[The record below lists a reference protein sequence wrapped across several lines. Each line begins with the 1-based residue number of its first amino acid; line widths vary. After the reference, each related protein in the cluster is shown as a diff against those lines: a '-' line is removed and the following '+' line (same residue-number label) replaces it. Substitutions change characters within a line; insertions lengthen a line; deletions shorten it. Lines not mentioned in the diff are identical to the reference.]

1 MLFEKDKEIQSKPCT
16 PTPSPSTPTTDIKMQ
31 PLAIA
36 TVRDQIWEELYEP
49 DVAFSRGTI
58 FPELDKPF
66 LADKTPRS

>member
-1 MLFEKDKEIQSKPCT
+1 MLFTKDKDTENRPCL
-16 PTPSPSTPTTDIKMQ
+16 PTPSIEATDTTMQ

-36 TVRDQIWEELYEP
+36 TVMNQIWGELYEP

-58 FPELDKPF
+58 FPDLDKPF